1 NQYSVLNHNQQ
12 TNVFMID
19 AYDFTTLEK
28 VETLFDSSL
37 HQEIKEISNYFLNKT
52 DDKLLIATNYEPI
65 YRRSFTS
72 VYYLYDIATKKLYK
86 TQQTERK
93 TISLMVLPIGYMRK
107 NLLLFEHSIGILMAP
122 IWLI

>member
-1 NQYSVLNHNQQ
+1 MKKLLLLASILFIHSIAIHALKSIEIAEIWDGTFRTQQLNALNTLHTKNQYSVLNHNQQ

-52 DDKLLIATNYEPI
+52 DDNLLIATNYEPI
-65 YRRSFTS
+65 YRR
-72 VYYLYDIATKKLYK
+72 
-86 TQQTERK
+86 
-93 TISLMVLPIGYMRK
+93 
-107 NLLLFEHSIGILMAP
+107 
-122 IWLI
+122 